1 VPTRRTEQAAPAVL
15 AALWTD
21 AAMMLPMRLWL
32 DAFWPARAAAITTAP
47 PAPAAPS
54 AQAEPVTDDTEY
66 DDIA

>member
-1 VPTRRTEQAAPAVL
+1 
-15 AALWTD
+15 
-21 AAMMLPMRLWL
+21 MMLPMRLWL